1 LVSYSEKQTSSTM
14 STIPA
19 IDIQATAVAVTPPA
33 ELPPEFKLVVKQTGI
48 EPLTAQSLFD
58 AYGPYFKEV
67 NRLLEEAKAV
77 DVTDA
82 TQVTMIKLAR
92 ELRLK
97 LAKQRVAADKA
108 REQLKAESKRR
119 GDAVQGFFNILKFMV
134 EPVEEKLLAA
144 EEFAERVEAKRKE
157 DLRVKRSELLKPLGI
172 DPQFYQLADMPEDAF
187 QKLYTGSKSA
197 FEAQV
202 AAKQKAEED
211 RIAKEKAEA
220 EERERVRLENDRLK
234 KEAEEREAAA
244 KIEAARVATEKA
256 ELERKAAE
264 AQKAREAAEA
274 QAKRDREDADKRHAE
289 EIAKKEREAAERVER
304 ELAEL
309 RKRNEAIAAKERAER
324 EEREKEAQKAREA
337 EADKLKRKADSERA
351 EAKAK
356 ADAAAAEFKR
366 MAAEAEEAKRKADEA
381 AAIAEK
387 AKRAEADRVA
397 AEQAK
402 RAEEEARAKAAA
414 AAPDKE
420 KLISFAATVRGLH
433 LPELSTVEGQA
444 LAATL
449 SQQREKFAVWI
460 EKQAATL

>member
-1 LVSYSEKQTSSTM
+1 MNDATPVIAIE
-14 STIPA
+14 PA
-19 IDIQATAVAVTPPA
+19 VIATVTPA

-48 EPLTAQSLFD
+48 EPLTAQNLFD

-119 GDAVQGFFNILKFMV
+119 GDAVQGFYNILKFMV

-144 EEFAERVEAKRKE
+144 EEFAVRVEAKRKE
-157 DLRVKRSELLKPLGI
+157 ELKAKRSEMLKPFGI

-187 QKLYTGSKSA
+187 QRLYTGSKSA
-197 FEAQV
+197 FEAQLV
-202 AAKQKAEED
+202 AKQKAEED
-211 RIAKEKAEA
+211 RIAKEKADA
-220 EERERVRLENDRLK
+220 DERERVRLENERLK

-244 KIEAARVATEKA
+244 KIEAARVAAEKA

-274 QAKRDREDADKRHAE
+274 QAKRDREDADRRHAE
-289 EIAKKEREAAERVER
+289 EVKKKEEEARIRTENA
-304 ELAEL
+304 LAEQ
-309 RKRNEAIAAKERAER
+309 RKRNEEVAAKERAER
-324 EEREKEAQKAREA
+324 EAREKEEEKKRTDELAAI
-337 EADKLKRKADSERA
+337 KRKNDKER
-351 EAKAK
+351 
-356 ADAAAAEFKR
+356 ADAAAKAEATQAEFRKALET
-366 MAAEAEEAKRKADEA
+366 AAEQKRKADEA
-381 AAIAEK
+381 FAIAEK
-387 AKRAEADRVA
+387 ARQAEAMRL
-397 AEQAK
+397 
-402 RAEEEARAKAAA
+402 AEEEGRRREEEAKAKAAA

-420 KLISFAATVRGLH
+420 KLTACAASVRALV
-433 LPELSTVEGQA
+433 LPELATIEGQA
-444 LAATL
+444 IAATL
-449 SQQREKFAVWI
+449 AQQREKFAVWV